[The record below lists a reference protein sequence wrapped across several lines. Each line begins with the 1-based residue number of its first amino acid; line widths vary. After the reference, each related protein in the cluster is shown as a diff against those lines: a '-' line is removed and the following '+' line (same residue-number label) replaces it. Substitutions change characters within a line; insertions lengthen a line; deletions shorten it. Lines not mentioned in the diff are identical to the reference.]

1 MAHDTFAQLGRVRC
15 PVTLACGA
23 ETDAVGPEVLG
34 LLAERIAVGRVEVL
48 EGIGHFGPLE
58 DPDALAASVAASMI
72 DLGDTAP
79 A

>member
-1 MAHDTFAQLGRVRC
+1 MAL
-15 PVTLACGA
+15 
-23 ETDAVGPEVLG
+23 
-34 LLAERIAVGRVEVL
+34 GRVEVL